1 MSHNTGAARA
11 KVYCKS
17 GREIDNA
24 RILKYEGFYRKVIKD
39 FLPGLCLMEASMAY
53 EDLLNQ
59 LRYEAF
65 MALKNGFDP
74 VKAMGSSI
82 KDPEKRAKQIEKKL
96 ANPEKALEQAE
107 KNIVYGRLVNY
118 MRRSRWKYHP
128 DQRGGRSVSLDAIL
142 TASGMNHDSDDNTS
156 FFMVESTDHIDMAQA
171 DIDRAD
177 LMKAMEDGKDVR
189 GMYLSLPK
197 ERRDDLLDM
206 LKGSSHIELLEIDE
220 NDLMVEASEVSEE
233 TEEVFINLVQL
244 S

>member
-1 MSHNTGAARA
+1 MSHNTAAAADRT

-24 RILKYEGFYRKVIKD
+24 RILKYEGFYRKIIRD

-53 EDLLNQ
+53 DDLLNQ

-118 MRRSRWKYHP
+118 MRRARWKYHP

-142 TASGMNHDSDDNTS
+142 YSINTNEDSDDNLNAFS
-156 FFMVESTDHIDMAQA
+156 VENNVNFNQSQA
-171 DIDRAD
+171 EVDRID

-189 GMYLSLPK
+189 ALFLSLPE
-197 ERRDDLLDM
+197 ERREDVLEM
-206 LKGSSHIELLEIDE
+206 LSNSNMRIESVDFDE
-220 NDLMVEASEVSEE
+220 THFIASESEE
-233 TEEVFINLVQL
+233 VEILDEI
-244 S
+244 

>member
-1 MSHNTGAARA
+1 MSHNTAART

-24 RILKYEGFYRKVIKD
+24 RITKYEGFYRKVIKD

-74 VKAMGSSI
+74 VKAMGSTI

-107 KNIVYGRLVNY
+107 KNIVYGRLINY

-142 TASGMNHDSDDNTS
+142 SSSNSHDDSDDNS
-156 FFMVESTDHIDMAQA
+156 AFCFVEAKDS
-171 DIDRAD
+171 IDRHQAEMD
-177 LMKAMEDGKDVR
+177 RAELFKALEDGKNVKDIY
-189 GMYLSLPK
+189 MSLPK
-197 ERRDDLLDM
+197 ERREDLLSL
-206 LKGSSHIELLEIDE
+206 LKSATHVEMVNFEEPELSGESSDAQESDIAWSAE
-220 NDLMVEASEVSEE
+220 
-233 TEEVFINLVQL
+233 
-244 S
+244 

>member
-1 MSHNTGAARA
+1 MNSNTAART

-24 RILKYEGFYRKVIKD
+24 RITKYEGFYRKVIKD

-74 VKAMGSSI
+74 VKAMDSTI

-142 TASGMNHDSDDNTS
+142 AASNSHNDSDDNS
-156 FFMVESTDHIDMAQA
+156 AFIFPDIQESIDRHQA
-171 DIDRAD
+171 EMDRAD
-177 LMKAMEDGKDVR
+177 LLRAMEDGKNVKDVY
-189 GMYLSLPK
+189 MSLSK
-197 ERRDDLLDM
+197 ERREDLLSL
-206 LKGSSHIELLEIDE
+206 LKSSTQVE
-220 NDLMVEASEVSEE
+220 MVEFDE
-233 TEEVFINLVQL
+233 TEL
-244 S
+244 SAETPDSQESDMVCLAE

>member
-1 MSHNTGAARA
+1 MSNNAGAAA
-11 KVYCKS
+11 VKTKVYCKS

-24 RILKYEGFYRKVIKD
+24 RIAKYEGFYRKVIKD

-53 EDLLNQ
+53 DDLLNQ

-142 TASGMNHDSDDNTS
+142 TASSLNNDSDDNS
-156 FFMVESTDHIDMAQA
+156 GFFMVQNKEHIDHSQA
-171 DIDRAD
+171 DADRAE
-177 LMKAMEDGKDVR
+177 LLRAMEDGKDVKQ
-189 GMYLSLPK
+189 MYLSLPK
-197 ERRDDLLDM
+197 ERRED
-206 LKGSSHIELLEIDE
+206 LLEILKNSIHIESFDIDE
-220 NDLMVEASEVSEE
+220 GEFLGEVSETAE
-233 TEEVFINLVQL
+233 IEEFQSVE
-244 S
+244 

>member
-1 MSHNTGAARA
+1 MSYNTGAAIKT

-24 RILKYEGFYRKVIKD
+24 RIAKYEGFYRKVIKD

-53 EDLLNQ
+53 DDLLNQ

-74 VKAMGSSI
+74 VKAMDSSI

-142 TASGMNHDSDDNTS
+142 TASSLNNDSDDNCV
-156 FFMVESTDHIDMAQA
+156 FFMIDHKNHIDYVQA
-171 DIDRAD
+171 DQDRAD
-177 LMKAMEDGKDVR
+177 LLKAMENGKDVKE
-189 GMYLSLPK
+189 MYLALPK
-197 ERRDDLLDM
+197 ERRED
-206 LKGSSHIELLEIDE
+206 LLEILKNSTEVESFDV
-220 NDLMVEASEVSEE
+220 DDGVFLGEASEAPEVEE
-233 TEEVFINLVQL
+233 LQSVD
-244 S
+244 

>member
-1 MSHNTGAARA
+1 MNSNTAEKT

-24 RILKYEGFYRKVIKD
+24 RIIKYEGFYRKVIKD

-74 VKAMGSSI
+74 VKAMGSTI

-107 KNIVYGRLVNY
+107 KNIVYGRLINY

-142 TASGMNHDSDDNTS
+142 ASSNSHNDSEDN
-156 FFMVESTDHIDMAQA
+156 STFVFA
-171 DIDRAD
+171 DIQDSIDRHQAEMDRAE
-177 LMKAMEDGKDVR
+177 LFKAMEDGKNVKD
-189 GMYLSLPK
+189 MYMSLSK
-197 ERRDDLLDM
+197 ERRDDLISL
-206 LKGSSHIELLEIDE
+206 LKGSTHVE
-220 NDLMVEASEVSEE
+220 MVEFDE
-233 TEEVFINLVQL
+233 TELSVEVPDSQEEENAWLAE
-244 S
+244 